1 MARIALLLSVVVSL
15 SLWACPPPRSRLDA
29 RPHGIGTR
37 PPQQGWTYVRLEG
50 TPSQIG
56 YQHGYLL
63 APEIADT
70 ERVIALQ
77 LHHDTKKDWAF
88 FRTASRDVLWPHI
101 EQEYRDELQGIA
113 DGIKAKGGTLDL
125 WDVVAMN
132 AYLEWSYFTEAYDKL
147 HPRRRRRRACT
158 ATTAARSSRPAATR
172 RTGKIVIA
180 HNNWTGYIDGERWTI
195 AFDVHPAHG
204 HHFLMDGLPGLIH
217 SADDFGLND
226 AGIVITE
233 TTITGFAG
241 FDVNGI
247 PEFVRARKA
256 MQYSASIDDVARI
269 FKEGNNGGYAND
281 WLIADTRKNEIAAS
295 SSV

>member
-15 SLWACPPPRSRLDA
+15 SLRLSGAVAPDPDA
-29 RPHGIGTR
+29 RLKAAERR

-50 TPSQIG
+50 TPAEIG

-63 APEIADT
+63 AAEIADT
-70 ERVIALQ
+70 EHVIALQ
-77 LHHDTKKDWAF
+77 LQHDTKKDWAF
-88 FRTASRDVLWPHI
+88 FRAAGRDVLWPHV

-113 DGIKAKGGTLDL
+113 DGVKAAGGTLDL

-132 AYLEWSYFTEAYDKL
+132 GYLEWPYYTEQHDKL
-147 HPRRRRRRACT
+147 HPPTSASTSVKGDHCSAFV
-158 ATTAARSSRPAATR
+158 ATGSYTKD
-172 RTGKIVIA
+172 GKIVIA
-180 HNNWTGYIDGERWTI
+180 HNNWSGYIDGERWTI
-195 AFDVHPAHG
+195 AFDVHPARG

-233 TTITGFAG
+233 TTISGFAG

-256 MQYSASIDDVARI
+256 MQYSSSIDDVASI
-269 FKEGNNGGYAND
+269 FKEA
-281 WLIADTRKNEIAAS
+281 TTAAMRTTG
-295 SSV
+295 